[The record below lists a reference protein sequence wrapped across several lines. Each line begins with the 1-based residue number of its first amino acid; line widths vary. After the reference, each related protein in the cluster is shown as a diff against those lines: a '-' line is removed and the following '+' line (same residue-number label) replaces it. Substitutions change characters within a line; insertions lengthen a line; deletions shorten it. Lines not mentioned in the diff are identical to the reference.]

1 MPPIL
6 SESMHLRLFVFAMC
20 FFTQGLPSGMTS
32 IGLGPWLLA
41 SGCTTERVSALS
53 ALVNLPWGLKVVIA
67 PLVDSPICGRKFG
80 LRRPWIV
87 FGQFGLLVS
96 LVLLGIATY
105 GAGIDETLQLLA
117 VLGVIYTSFNALT
130 SVAVETMAIDLLPH
144 GEKARTNAA
153 MTAGWTVGDAMM
165 GSLSGALLP
174 MIHLSGVATFCAL
187 LVLPSLVLM
196 ICVIERPSEPENS
209 SSNGASSSSSS
220 SHAEDAPLLTRL
232 TSLLYGL
239 LFNKASV
246 LVLVSMIFA
255 QTAYGASGT
264 VNSRLLLTKGLS
276 SGETST
282 FYSIASIVCGAF
294 GVLIWPLVDRY
305 GARRFF
311 AFTIG
316 IQALSYVA
324 IYSYGSAMTA
334 THIIVLDLIKWLTQ
348 TANWVAFAT
357 FCMRLSTSLAVA
369 TQYAALMAVRNS
381 CTIMGDALVATGLVA
396 TPVGWFGV
404 FAALSSIGCV
414 VAIAIPDIGDDGK
427 PKPQVLL

>member
-41 SGCTTERVSALS
+41 SGCTTEQVSALS

-209 SSNGASSSSSS
+209 SSNGASGSS
-220 SHAEDAPLLTRL
+220 SHAEGAPLLTRL
-232 TSLLYGL
+232 TSLLHVL
-239 LFNKASV
+239 PTRRASSCLQAV
-246 LVLVSMIFA
+246 FA
-255 QTAYGASGT
+255 QTTYGASST

-276 SGETST
+276 SETST
-282 FYSIASIVCGAF
+282 FC
-294 GVLIWPLVDRY
+294 
-305 GARRFF
+305 
-311 AFTIG
+311 
-316 IQALSYVA
+316 
-324 IYSYGSAMTA
+324 
-334 THIIVLDLIKWLTQ
+334 
-348 TANWVAFAT
+348 
-357 FCMRLSTSLAVA
+357 
-369 TQYAALMAVRNS
+369 
-381 CTIMGDALVATGLVA
+381 
-396 TPVGWFGV
+396 
-404 FAALSSIGCV
+404 
-414 VAIAIPDIGDDGK
+414 
-427 PKPQVLL
+427 